1 MAQKV
6 ADPCRNCG
14 AAVPPGAAFCTL
26 CGATVTNRA
35 TAPTPSSVPLG
46 GSSNNPFASPGG
58 AGSGSGRSPFAGGH
72 GGAQGNAN
80 AGLAPTITP
89 GLAPGGTAR
98 DGRASNDWGGQTPN
112 SQQAAVP
119 GIIPVGMG
127 TTGPLVAPQQVG
139 VDPRIAAATALAVG
153 GAGRRLAAKIIDGV
167 LPSILLGVA
176 AGVGALMIK
185 TTPVGDVVEVDLT
198 WLLILT
204 GIASLLSVGYGI
216 WLWLWEA
223 RSGKTPGNL
232 MLGLRTTNMDGQPA
246 GLLAIFLR
254 YLIIGVSGIIPTI
267 GPLLVIISN
276 TWDSNDKKQGWHDK
290 VAHTL
295 VFNVKKGRDPL
306 ETGGIA
312 ERENFVPAAV
322 PTISEVRS
330 PLARPATNPAAAGQG
345 ASGQGDFTQGAFMQ
359 GASGQ
364 TNPAPGVSSPGTA
377 NGAASP
383 AGQAAGPA
391 DTPTR
396 GGRRRK
402 KKNAIVDPF
411 APPVVQFQNQQNQQ
425 NQPFQGQWGQLNPQS
440 QNQQFQNQPGQQD
453 QGQQFP
459 GQQEQQFQNQQFQG
473 QQGQPQQGWQSPGQA
488 AQQNNPFAS
497 PSAADPRTPVDQG
510 PITSVPGVIRNTQP
524 EPGGQQFGQA
534 QQPQQSGQPQQQ
546 QNFASGPNPV
556 HAGPPAQTGH
566 PAFSAPPPAPPAAG
580 PSTARPSSIQSPATG
595 SGEEAG
601 ETRVRPVAQNPAL
614 RLTFDDGR
622 SEDISTV
629 ALIGRNPAGYDGEMI
644 SRLISIQDSSR
655 SVSKTHLHLR
665 VAGDGLWVTDR
676 NSTNGSAVTSTAG
689 ATMPLTGGSPALA
702 EVGSKVHFGDRSFVV
717 GHA

>member
-14 AAVPPGAAFCTL
+14 AAIPPGAAFCTL
-26 CGATVTNRA
+26 CGTTVTNRA
-35 TAPTPSSVPLG
+35 ATPAPSSVPLG
-46 GSSNNPFASPGG
+46 GPGG
-58 AGSGSGRSPFAGGH
+58 SPFAGGH
-72 GGAQGNAN
+72 GSAQGNAN
-80 AGLAPTITP
+80 AALAPTITP
-89 GLAPGGTAR
+89 GLAPGGTPR
-98 DGRASNDWGGQTPN
+98 DGRLSNDWGGQSPN
-112 SQQAAVP
+112 SQLPGVP

-127 TTGPLVAPQQVG
+127 TTAPLVAPQQVG
-139 VDPRIAAATALAVG
+139 VDPRIAAATALSVG

-167 LPSILLGVA
+167 LPGILIGVA
-176 AGVGALMIK
+176 AGIGALKIK
-185 TTPVGDVVEVDLT
+185 TTQVGEFVQLDLT

-223 RSGKTPGNL
+223 RAGKTPGNL
-232 MLGLRTTNMDGQPA
+232 MLGLRTTNMEGRPA

-254 YLIIGVSGIIPTI
+254 YLIIAVSGIIPTI

-276 TWDSNDKKQGWHDK
+276 AWDANDKKQGWHDK

-295 VFNVKKGRDPL
+295 VFNVRTGRDPL

-330 PLARPATNPAAAGQG
+330 PLARQATSPAAAPAFSGGQ
-345 ASGQGDFTQGAFMQ
+345 S
-359 GASGQ
+359 
-364 TNPAPGVSSPGTA
+364 PAPDDAPA
-377 NGAASP
+377 LAA
-383 AGQAAGPA
+383 AAA

-396 GGRRRK
+396 GGRRKRK
-402 KKNAIVDPF
+402 KDAAVDPF
-411 APPVVQFQNQQNQQ
+411 APPAVQFQNRQNQQ
-425 NQPFQGQWGQLNPQS
+425 NPQNQRQWGQQNPQSQNQQS

-459 GQQEQQFQNQQFQG
+459 GQQEQQFQNQQFQNRQFPGQQGQG
-473 QQGQPQQGWQSPGQA
+473 QQGQPQQVWQPQGQA
-488 AQQNNPFAS
+488 AQRDNPFVS
-497 PSAADPRTPVDQG
+497 PSAPQNRIPVDQG

-524 EPGGQQFGQA
+524 EPHGQQPAQAQQPQFGQA
-534 QQPQQSGQPQQQ
+534 QQR
-546 QNFASGPNPV
+546 QNSVSGPNKA
-556 HAGPPAQTGH
+556 HAIPPAQTGQR
-566 PAFSAPPPAPPAAG
+566 AFSAPPPAPPAAQQAAQAASQ
-580 PSTARPSSIQSPATG
+580 STARAAASQPPAANP
-595 SGEEAG
+595 GEDAG

-665 VAGDGLWVTDR
+665 VDGEGVWVTDR
-676 NSTNGSAVTSTAG
+676 NSTNGSAVTNTAG
-689 ATMPLTGGSPALA
+689 ATTKLTGGSPALA
-702 EVGSKVHFGDRSFVV
+702 EIGSKVHFGDRSFVV